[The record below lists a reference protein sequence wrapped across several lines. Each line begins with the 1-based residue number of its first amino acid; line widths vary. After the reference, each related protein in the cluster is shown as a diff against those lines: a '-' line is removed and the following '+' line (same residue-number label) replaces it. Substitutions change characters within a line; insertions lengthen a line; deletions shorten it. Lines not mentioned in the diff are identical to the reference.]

1 MNNYYV
7 MYANP
12 FGDHEEYPGGEYYSI
27 KCCLQAC
34 VYIKDIKKSN
44 SSTLVLTPIG
54 KYKNLFPEK
63 RLDLQDIN
71 KGQYKVKLFDIPN
84 EMFKAEGFRIFLDE
98 QMEILNKVERNP
110 SKYYMKYG
118 NLEIIYRLHYDGYG
132 NYYIKYPYSKIFDRV
147 EYNFILD
154 YIYKSGWEY
163 GEGFKLCK
171 YSLLKRLFKKQNKFE
186 LRNPRREAEE
196 TC

>member
-12 FGDHEEYPGGEYYSI
+12 FDDSNHYSI
-27 KCCLQAC
+27 KCCKRGC

-63 RLDLQDIN
+63 RLNSQDIN
-71 KGQYKVKLFDIPN
+71 KGKYKAKLFDIPN

-98 QMEILNKVERNP
+98 QIEILEKIERDP
-110 SKYYMKYG
+110 LKYYMKYG
-118 NLEIIYRLHYDGYG
+118 NLEIIYRLDYDGYG
-132 NYYIKYPYSKIFDRV
+132 HYYIKYPYSKIFDKV
-147 EYNFILD
+147 EYNFILN
-154 YIYKSGWEY
+154 YIYKCAWEY
-163 GEGFKLCK
+163 KEGFKLYK
-171 YSLLKRLFKKQNKFE
+171 YSIIDRLLKRQYKFE
-186 LRNPRREAEE
+186 LRNPRRETEE
-196 TC
+196 IY